1 MDKQTRA
8 TWAIMIALSDAQW
21 HRTTELIEETRISS
35 RTLSKHLDT
44 MTNGQFIE
52 KKSDIINGKHAVL
65 FKAKPDFI
73 TYIKLKMLEAK
84 EISTLE
90 PALNRTNDPLRILDL
105 IHFRSQTYFLDLLTQ
120 IQQKKN
126 ITNEEI
132 NLRAEYF
139 LWSTYKQSTSQL
151 IEASCKIIDK
161 IDITQLLINQA
172 KRQRKDP
179 KKVLKQYEKIM
190 EFKKSLQNQE
200 S

>member
-1 MDKQTRA
+1 M
-8 TWAIMIALSDAQW
+8 ALSDAQW
-21 HRTTELIEETRISS
+21 HRNMELIRETKLSS
-35 RTLSKHLDT
+35 RTLSKHLDEL
-44 MTNGQFIE
+44 TNGQFIE
-52 KKSDIINGKHAVL
+52 KKSDIINGKHAVF

-73 TYIKLKMLEAK
+73 TFIKLQMLKAK
-84 EISTLE
+84 EISSLE

-120 IQQKKN
+120 IQQNKN
-126 ITNEEI
+126 ITSEEI

-139 LWSTYKQSTSQL
+139 LWSTYRESTSQL
-151 IEASCKIIDK
+151 IEASCKIIDR

-179 KKVLKQYEKIM
+179 KKVLKQYEKII
-190 EFKKSLQNQE
+190 EFKRSLQNQQ

>member
-1 MDKQTRA
+1 M
-8 TWAIMIALSDAQW
+8 ALSDAQW
-21 HRTTELIEETRISS
+21 HRNMELIRETKLSS
-35 RTLSKHLDT
+35 RTLGKHLDT
-44 MTNGQFIE
+44 LTNGQFIE
-52 KKSDIINGKHAVL
+52 KKTDVINGKHAVL

-73 TYIKLKMLEAK
+73 TYIKLLMLKAR
-84 EISTLE
+84 EINSLE
-90 PALNRTNDPLRILDL
+90 PALNRTHDPLRILDL

-126 ITNEEI
+126 ITKEEI
-132 NLRAEYF
+132 NLRAEYY
-139 LWSTYKQSTSQL
+139 LWSTYKESTSQL
-151 IEASCKIIDK
+151 IEASLKIIDK

-179 KKVLKQYEKIM
+179 KKVLKQYKEIM